1 MNQQPEKAE
10 LTKRAFI
17 DAFWLLA
24 KKQGLFRVTV
34 SQVAKKAGY
43 HRGTFYVYFEDIND
57 LILCAENEIIEE
69 LKEKLYSTPPLEFLF
84 DSHKTFERIIRLID
98 EYDDKI
104 FMLLSSDG
112 DPNFLMRLRKEATV
126 FVDSLLSSL
135 GAELKVPSEYL
146 VVYIS
151 SAVGGLLGHWYENG
165 KPEPLE
171 DVIAMGHQM
180 LKSGFYGM
188 IRNK

>member
-1 MNQQPEKAE
+1 MF
-10 LTKRAFI
+10 R
-17 DAFWLLA
+17 
-24 KKQGLFRVTV
+24 KKQKKRIVELSPAEVRLMLTALMHFRN
-34 SQVAKKAGY
+34 KAMNAGKP
-43 HRGTFYVYFEDIND
+43 TEDIND
-57 LILCAENEIIEE
+57 LILSAENEIIDE
-69 LKEKLYSTPPLEFLF
+69 LKEKLYTTPPLEFLF
-84 DSHKTFERIIRLID
+84 DSQKTFERIIRLID

-126 FVDSLLSSL
+126 FVDSLLSTL

-165 KPEPLE
+165 KQESLE
-171 DVIAMGHQM
+171 EVIEMGHQM

-188 IRNK
+188 ILRT